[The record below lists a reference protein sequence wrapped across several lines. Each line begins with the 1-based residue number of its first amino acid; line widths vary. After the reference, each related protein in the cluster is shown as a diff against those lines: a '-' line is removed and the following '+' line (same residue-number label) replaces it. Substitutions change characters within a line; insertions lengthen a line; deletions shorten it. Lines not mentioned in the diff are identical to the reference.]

1 VRLAAAGRLA
11 VVAAFA
17 FLAWAATASATT
29 VTVRVGYFPNITH
42 SQALV
47 GRVTGRFEAALAP
60 GARVEWRTFNAGPS
74 AIEALFA
81 GALDVVY
88 IGPNPAITGFV
99 RSRGAALRIVAGAT
113 SGGAALIVRS
123 DARIDR
129 AEDLRGKRIATPQV
143 GNTQD
148 IALRAWLRSQNLRT
162 RDKGGDVHVIP
173 MPNAD
178 QLTLFLKK
186 EIDAAW
192 APEPWASRLVREG
205 HGRLLFDER
214 ELWPEG
220 KFVTAHVI
228 ASTRFLRQHRPLLTT
243 WLHTHVELTRWINAN
258 VPEAKRLLN
267 QQIEKDLG
275 KGLPPAILDEA
286 FSRLLVTHDPI
297 RRALLTSASWAF
309 EAGLL
314 GREPPD
320 LSQLYDL
327 TVLGEVLKA
336 RGLAPLP

>member
-1 VRLAAAGRLA
+1 VK
-11 VVAAFA
+11 
-17 FLAWAATASATT
+17 
-29 VTVRVGYFPNITH
+29 VGYFPNITH

-47 GRVTGRFEAALAP
+47 GLASGRFAAALAP
-60 GARVEWRTFNAGPS
+60 DARVEWRAFNAGPS

-81 GALDVVY
+81 GALDIVY
-88 IGPNPAITGFV
+88 IGPNPAITGYV
-99 RSRGAALRIVAGAT
+99 RSRGSALRVVAGAT
-113 SGGAALIVRS
+113 SGGAALIVRAES
-123 DARIDR
+123 RVDR

-148 IALRAWLRSQNLRT
+148 IALRAWLRANHLRT

-192 APEPWASRLVREG
+192 APEPWASRLIREG
-205 HGRLLFDER
+205 NGRLLFDER

-220 KFVTAHVI
+220 KFVSAHVVV
-228 ASTRFLRQHRPLLTT
+228 STRFLQRHRPLLKQ
-243 WLHTHVELTRWINAN
+243 WLRTHVEVTQWINAHP
-258 VPEAKRLLN
+258 PEAKRLVN

-286 FSRLLVTHDPI
+286 FSRLLVTYDPI

-320 LSQLYDL
+320 LTQLYDL
-327 TVLGEVLKA
+327 TVLGEVLRE